1 MAMARGKI
9 IALVV
14 VGAGVFFLAIIFA
27 LIFAVSQS
35 SSDFA
40 GGGLGSKIAV
50 VEVTGV
56 INNSDDVVR
65 QIKKY
70 KDDHSIE
77 AIVLRVDS
85 PGGGVAA
92 SQEIYDQLLKFK
104 EDDRHIVVSM
114 GSVAAS
120 GGYYVSCAADK
131 IFANPGTIT
140 GSIGVIFEFPV
151 LQELMDKVGIKME
164 VIKSGALKDVGNPAR
179 KITPEEQKMLQSVI
193 DDTYSQFVEVVS
205 KNRHLDSTYVKSLA
219 DGSVFTGRQA
229 MQNGLVDKMG
239 TLDDAISAAGQM
251 CNLGEH
257 PRVVKERRY
266 MVPWWE
272 AFAGK
277 LGLDFINAKITHQWP
292 TLEYRYEM

>member
-1 MAMARGKI
+1 MAMTRGKI
-9 IALVV
+9 IALVI
-14 VGAGVFFLAIIFA
+14 VGAGIFFMAVVFAI
-27 LIFAVSQS
+27 IFAVSQS

-40 GGGLGSKIAV
+40 VGGIGGKIAL
-50 VEVTGV
+50 VEVDGV
-56 INNSDDVVR
+56 IKDSDDIVR

-70 KDDHSIE
+70 KEDHSIQ

-104 EDDRHIVVSM
+104 SDGRHIIVSM

-120 GGYYVSCAADK
+120 GGYYVSCAADT

-140 GSIGVIFEFPV
+140 GSIGVIFEFPI
-151 LQELMDKVGIKME
+151 LQELMDKVGVKME
-164 VIKSGALKDVGNPAR
+164 VIKSGALKDVGNPDR
-179 KITPEEQKMLQSVI
+179 KMTPEEQKMLQSVI
-193 DDTYSQFVEVVS
+193 DDTYDQFVTVVA
-205 KNRHLDSTYVKSLA
+205 KNRHLDYNFVKGLA

-239 TLDDAISAAGQM
+239 TLEDAISAAGVI

-257 PRVVKERRY
+257 PRVVKERLY
-266 MVPWWE
+266 MVPWWQ
-272 AFAGK
+272 AIAGK
-277 LGLDFINAKITHQWP
+277 LGLDFINSNFIHQWP